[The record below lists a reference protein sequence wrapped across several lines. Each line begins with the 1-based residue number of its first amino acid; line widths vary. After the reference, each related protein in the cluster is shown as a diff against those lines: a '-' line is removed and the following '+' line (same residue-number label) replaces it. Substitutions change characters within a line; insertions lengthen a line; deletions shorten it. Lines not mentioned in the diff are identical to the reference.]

1 MMKKTSKIGIWMLAV
16 GSLIAFISR
25 QKITFGLKGI
35 YLGGVIT
42 STLIP
47 LKIVLYLW
55 NKTVLG
61 SVLVRSI
68 SGALVNDGKVIATVN
83 QVINKRIRSNRYV
96 EQTVLMDIHMQEALQ
111 GLFNNV
117 MSGDIS
123 NLSFEFVGKIVVGE
137 QYPIDIDFRKLFT
150 WQDIQQIL

>member
-1 MMKKTSKIGIWMLAV
+1 MMKKTSKIGIWMLTV

-68 SGALVNDGKVIATVN
+68 SGVLINDGKVIATVN

-117 MSGDIS
+117 MSGDIN

-150 WQDIQQIL
+150 WQDIQQML